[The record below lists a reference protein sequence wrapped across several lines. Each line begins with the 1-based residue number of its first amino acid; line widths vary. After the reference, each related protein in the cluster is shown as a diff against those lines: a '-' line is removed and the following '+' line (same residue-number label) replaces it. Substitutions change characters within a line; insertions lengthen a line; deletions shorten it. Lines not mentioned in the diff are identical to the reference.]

1 MEHIVLNAEQKA
13 QVDTDSIKGIAN
25 YSPEGTFRYNLDKRE
40 HIEDILGDVSEM
52 IMGPD
57 DIVMSDPEL
66 DI

>member
-13 QVDTDSIKGIAN
+13 QVDTDVIVGVENFSPAN
-25 YSPEGTFRYNLDKRE
+25 TFRYNLDKRA